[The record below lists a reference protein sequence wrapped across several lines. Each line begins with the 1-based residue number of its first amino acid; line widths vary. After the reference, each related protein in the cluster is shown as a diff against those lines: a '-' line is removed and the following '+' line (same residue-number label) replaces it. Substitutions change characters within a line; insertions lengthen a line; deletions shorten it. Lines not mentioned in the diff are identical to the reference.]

1 MWGTFLARITS
12 NWMYEFRMVE
22 EIESGTINGLLVRP
36 MSFFEYYLSQFM
48 GYKMITTLCSMVIP
62 FLAVWIFSMPTNFE
76 RLPVAFLLVFYYLFL
91 VHAIS
96 FIVSSVAFSLTRI
109 HSLTVA
115 KNLAFW
121 ILSGEL
127 VPIDLVPEPY
137 RHWILSLP
145 FCNAV
150 YIPVGYITGR
160 IPIEMV
166 WHGFLTTTVGLIIT
180 GTLGSLMWKQG
191 LKKYVGTGA

>member
-12 NWMYEFRMVE
+12 NWMYEFKMVD
-22 EIESGTINGLLVRP
+22 EIESGSINGLLVRP

-48 GYKMITTLCSMVIP
+48 GYKMITTICSMMIP
-62 FLAVWIFSMPTNFE
+62 FLAVWIFKMPTEFS
-76 RLPVAFLLVFYYLFL
+76 RLPIAFLLVFYYLFL

-96 FIVSSVAFSLTRI
+96 FIVSSVAFTLTRI

-127 VPIDLVPEPY
+127 VPVDLVPEPY

-166 WHGFLTTTVGLIIT
+166 WHGFATTTYGILIAGAI
-180 GTLGSLMWKQG
+180 GYALWKNG